1 MAIKCNVKFSEDL
14 CIGCGLCVRACPRKI
29 LVIDGLKTNKQGHHI
44 AVVTDTEQCIGCGSC
59 NMICP
64 EGAIDLIKE

>member
-1 MAIKCNVKFSEDL
+1 MAIKCKVEFMEER
-14 CIGCGLCVRACPRKI
+14 CVGCGLCVRVCPRKI
-29 LVIDGLKTNKQGHHI
+29 LIIDGIKKNSKGQDI
-44 AVVTDTEQCIGCGSC
+44 AGVTDTERCIGCGSC